1 MNKEVEHLIAE
12 TFRLT
17 GVRLS
22 EDDPVVAVLLM
33 QQDILDTALEE
44 FGQKQDAS
52 REVFLRQLSEHEAN
66 ITKAAA
72 ALEHYREQI
81 LAGLLVQVDEKNKDA
96 VNKIYAAVQG
106 RLIRDLQTSNAE
118 LTGRLK
124 MMLTAVSAGWLLSL
138 VLAVWFC
145 LNR

>member
-1 MNKEVEHLIAE
+1 MNNDADNIIAE
-12 TFRLT
+12 VFRLT
-17 GVRLS
+17 GTRITR
-22 EDDPVVAVLLM
+22 DDPVMAVLLM

-138 VLAVWFC
+138 VLAAWF
-145 LNR
+145 LAVK